1 VSEKLCLD
9 VDERK
14 TVVLSKCNAARVNSM
29 CQHLRVTWSFAEL
42 ADVNEARGDTPAP
55 FSWDR
60 SAEAS
65 QKAEYREWFNRA
77 VPLSDRFSWAKAE
90 VIVEQGVPVLPFKVR
105 GKSDA
110 LIVLSASNASG
121 FLLDG
126 IAVNFELKKPRHD
139 WQSEAAQAKA
149 QHIVYSL
156 ASDLPMV
163 TVLSDLR
170 DQWVFLWTG
179 AARKLFYGTA
189 PSRGHA
195 LAWLRCLVGTDS
207 HLGLPSA
214 LAARAKLEF
223 VPVSPPSESDVANLA
238 DLEGCMESEA
248 DRYELKIMRC
258 TQLARRI
265 MENSPSLGGVFE

>member
-1 VSEKLCLD
+1 MKGKRSSCPSAM
-9 VDERK
+9 RP
-14 TVVLSKCNAARVNSM
+14 RVNSM
-29 CQHLRVTWSFAEL
+29 CQHLRVTWSAAEL
-42 ADVNEARGDTPAP
+42 ADAKEARGDTSAP

-121 FLLDG
+121 CLLDG
-126 IAVNFELKKPRHD
+126 IAVNFQLKKPRHD

-170 DQWVFLWTG
+170 DQWVFFWTG

-195 LAWLRCLVGTDS
+195 LAWLVGTDS
-207 HLGLPSA
+207 HPGLPPA
-214 LAARAKLEF
+214 LAARAKFELF
-223 VPVSPPSESDVANLA
+223 VPVSPRSESDVANVA
-238 DLEGCMESEA
+238 DLEDCMQSEG

-265 MENSPSLGGVFE
+265 IENSTSLGGVFE